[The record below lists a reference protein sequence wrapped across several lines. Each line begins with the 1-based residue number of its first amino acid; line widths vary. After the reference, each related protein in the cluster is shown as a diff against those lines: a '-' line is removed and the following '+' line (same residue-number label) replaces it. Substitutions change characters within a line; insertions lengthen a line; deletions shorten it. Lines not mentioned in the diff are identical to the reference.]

1 MIKLKMKILI
11 VIFLMSNSFLFS
23 QSSKEYHLNMA
34 NTTVTGWLNNLNT
47 GEYNLCYEE
56 MSLKIKEKTDSLDII
71 NMLKMEM
78 ETFGSFINRKMILG
92 EFCINPRLIDKDLP
106 NVPDGY
112 YALFIFETIYEN
124 WDLSNDHTETL
135 WLHQDDKSRWRI
147 LDYNLLY
154 TIKR

>member
-1 MIKLKMKILI
+1 MKKILLI
-11 VIFLMSNSFLFS
+11 LLYVPLFGIGQATYKHHLSEANNTVIN
-23 QSSKEYHLNMA
+23 
-34 NTTVTGWLNNLNT
+34 WLNNLNT
-47 GEYNLCYEE
+47 GKYDLCYEE

-78 ETFGSFINRKMILG
+78 EIFGSFVNRKIISE

-112 YALFIFETIYEN
+112 YALFVFETNYQN
-124 WDLSNDHTETL
+124 WDLSMDHIETL

-147 LDYNLLY
+147 LDYNYSY
-154 TIKR
+154 TIKDNY